1 MLGEQG
7 CMASRAGS
15 FLQLSCVCGGGAA
28 GGATVRTH
36 VSSEGPEARPGV
48 LRDSRQ
54 SCCCSDLQP
63 SLDAGSV
70 CRMDFDLH
78 CLPPLSSPGV
88 PGRAIAPSD
97 EEEAGDPQRAALHP
111 RALWAAATS
120 RPESNSFLGP
130 WGSRV
135 SPQARVRRL
144 GLMGTTL
151 RKPPSD
157 QLALL

>member
-48 LRDSRQ
+48 LRDSGQ

-78 CLPPLSSPGV
+78 CLPPLSSPGSQEGQQPHLMRKKPETPRGQPFT
-88 PGRAIAPSD
+88 PGHCGLQPPLGQSPTLFWGHGAP
-97 EEEAGDPQRAALHP
+97 G
-111 RALWAAATS
+111 
-120 RPESNSFLGP
+120 
-130 WGSRV
+130 
-135 SPQARVRRL
+135 
-144 GLMGTTL
+144 
-151 RKPPSD
+151 
-157 QLALL
+157 